1 MGSTR
6 LCGMQNKNS
15 LFVKN
20 YNQSLAAVDLGTKL
34 TEKTVASLMNVVDG
48 TDEMIFEINQIAEA

>member
-34 TEKTVASLMNVVDG
+34 TEKTAASLMNVVDG

>member
-48 TDEMIFEINQIAEA
+48 TDEMIFEINQIA